1 LAFRAPKAAAD
12 GLAEEGGK
20 PMADGMSGT
29 TDKASQREAYRK
41 ASLLN
46 LNSPERL
53 NEAIAVTRPTAW
65 FALVVVA
72 VILVGV
78 IVWSV
83 IGRLPTHLS
92 GNGMLLAEGG
102 RILEVNVRGNGTLR
116 ALNVRVGD
124 QVQAG
129 QVIGEVGQT
138 DAERELRAARET
150 VAERSRD
157 LDRARV
163 LGMQEATARRESI
176 ARQREALELRG
187 QLGQQ
192 REQVLR
198 QRLRQT
204 ETLFRERIVTQ
215 NEVLTLQQELAAVL
229 QEISNT
235 ISERARLGAEELELG
250 RMAEQRV
257 REAELALAEATR
269 RTTAIEDGL
278 QEATRLIAPVSGQV
292 TELRAL
298 QGAQMRDGQAVLAI
312 ENRGTGLE
320 AVAFIGAERGK
331 RVTPGMTVR
340 VAPSTVRR
348 EEHGTLIGRVISV
361 SDFPVT
367 FEAVRALVQNDDL
380 ARSFMEGGP
389 PHQVV
394 IALERDPSTA
404 SGYRWTSSRGVGV
417 SLSSGTALNADIT
430 VELRRPIGMVIPA
443 LRDIFNL

>member
-1 LAFRAPKAAAD
+1 
-12 GLAEEGGK
+12 
-20 PMADGMSGT
+20 
-29 TDKASQREAYRK
+29 
-41 ASLLN
+41 
-46 LNSPERL
+46 
-53 NEAIAVTRPTAW
+53 
-65 FALVVVA
+65 
-72 VILVGV
+72 
-78 IVWSV
+78 
-83 IGRLPTHLS
+83 
-92 GNGMLLAEGG
+92 
-102 RILEVNVRGNGTLR
+102 
-116 ALNVRVGD
+116 
-124 QVQAG
+124 
-129 QVIGEVGQT
+129 
-138 DAERELRAARET
+138 
-150 VAERSRD
+150 
-157 LDRARV
+157 
-163 LGMQEATARRESI
+163 
-176 ARQREALELRG
+176 
-187 QLGQQ
+187 
-192 REQVLR
+192 
-198 QRLRQT
+198 
-204 ETLFRERIVTQ
+204 
-215 NEVLTLQQELAAVL
+215 
-229 QEISNT
+229 
-235 ISERARLGAEELELG
+235 
-250 RMAEQRV
+250 MAEQRV

-278 QEATRLIAPVSGQV
+278 QEATRLIAPVSGKV

-361 SDFPVT
+361 SGFPVT
-367 FEAVRALVQNDDL
+367 FEAVRALVQNDHL

-417 SLSSGTALNADIT
+417 SLSSGTVLNADIT